1 MSDSKQVHY
10 TYVASEN
17 LRLLEE
23 EFSAGISAQLPG
35 WESTQAPVSTRAG
48 AVNVTFFIYRR
59 AHVMMSHGLADKN
72 YLTRRDAQ
80 RGFEINKYRSVC
92 VPGDWLKRK
101 LLNTRGVELSA
112 NQIKVVGWPRIDTL
126 IAAQRKRLAE
136 ETFREKIS
144 RLSPLRKVKVLWAP
158 THNAESKAGMISS
171 YPSMLPYEDRL
182 RALFDYDYS
191 LHPNLRESKKPTF
204 EKLIEADVVIADRGT
219 LVYEAWALG
228 KPVIFPSWLIGE
240 GNLYDDLGSAESHIY
255 HERLGLHANS
265 FDEMVD
271 MIRTVKTPDAR
282 TLQFME
288 SYLPRRTLGSSYKLI
303 AEAVSEIWDSGNLKI
318 AKKVVATAHSSPTAP
333 TA

>member
-1 MSDSKQVHY
+1 MSHAKQVHY
-10 TYVASEN
+10 AYVASEN

-23 EFSAGISAQLPG
+23 EFAAGISAQLPD

-72 YLTRRDAQ
+72 YLTRRDPQ

-126 IAAQRKRLAE
+126 LAAQKKQLSEQTMAD
-136 ETFREKIS
+136 KIAK
-144 RLSPLRKVKVLWAP
+144 LSPFRKIKVLWAP
-158 THNAESKAGMISS
+158 THNAESKAGIISS
-171 YPSMLPYEDRL
+171 YPGILPYEDRL
-182 RALFDYDYS
+182 RALFDYDFS

-271 MIRTVKTPDAR
+271 MIREVKKPDMR

-288 SYLPRRTLGSSYKLI
+288 SYLPRRTLGRSYELI
-303 AEAVSEIWDSGNLKI
+303 ANCVSEVWESGNLRI
-318 AKKVVATAHSSPTAP
+318 AKKVMKPVQV
-333 TA
+333 